1 MCASPAASRCS
12 DRAAAARLPS
22 YKVVRLRVM
31 LRALRLML
39 VQADLAI
46 LEATI
51 EGSGA
56 LSVVLGGCANAKGW
70 EVFP

>member
-1 MCASPAASRCS
+1 
-12 DRAAAARLPS
+12 
-22 YKVVRLRVM
+22 
-31 LRALRLML
+31 ML